1 VTARRLALA
10 ALAALL
16 TLAPVAAAQSP
27 PVAGAQSSPAAGA
40 QSPPAPGVQSPPATA
55 TKSPTAPGAQAP
67 SPPRLEGAK
76 AAIVMEA
83 STGDILFARNPAE
96 RRSIASTTK
105 LMTVLVALQ
114 RDDLDD
120 IFSAIDYPAAPIE
133 SQIGLRAGERMSVRD
148 LLRAALLPS
157 ANDAAATLAV
167 GTMGSTAAFVQEMN
181 RTAGLLRL
189 RDTHFANPIGLD
201 DPGNYSSAR
210 DLARLAIRLRRYE
223 FFRRTVDLPRATLR
237 SGARIRTVV
246 NRNTLVRRIDDVDG
260 VKTGRTDHA
269 GYVLVG
275 SATRAGVTV
284 ISVVLGEPTERARDG
299 DSLALL
305 RYGLDNF
312 DSVTVVP
319 EGRVLGRVGLRY
331 RRDESVEVVAG
342 ASVRRVLRKGVR
354 TSVNVIGLPAEV
366 DGPLPRGSRLGTAIV
381 RVGRDVLAR
390 VPVVTARP
398 VSEASVGTRLD
409 DLLSRPATIVALV
422 LLLACSLPLLLL
434 RRRVLRDKRALDAE
448 HRRARR
454 REESAVP

>member
-1 VTARRLALA
+1 LLA
-10 ALAALL
+10 AVAALL
-16 TLAPVAAAQSP
+16 TLAPAAVAQTP
-27 PVAGAQSSPAAGA
+27 AG
-40 QSPPAPGVQSPPATA
+40 
-55 TKSPTAPGAQAP
+55 P
-67 SPPRLEGAK
+67 SLEGAK

-83 STGDILFARNPAE
+83 STGDVLLARNPRD
-96 RRSIASTTK
+96 RRAIASTTK

-120 IFSAIDYPAAPIE
+120 VFSAVDYRALPIE

-157 ANDAAATLAV
+157 ANDAAATLAA
-167 GTMGSTAAFVQEMN
+167 GTMGSTAGFVREMN
-181 RTAGLLRL
+181 RSAGLLGL

-201 DPGNYSSAR
+201 DPGNYSTAR
-210 DLARLAIRLRRYE
+210 DLATLAIRLRRYE

-237 SGARIRTVV
+237 SGARVRTVL
-246 NRNTLVRRIDDVDG
+246 NRNTLVRRVAAVDG
-260 VKTGRTDHA
+260 VKTGRTDRA

-275 SATRAGVTV
+275 SATRDGVTV
-284 ISVVLGEPTERARDG
+284 VSVVLGEPSERARDS

-305 RYGLDNF
+305 RYGLGSYDA
-312 DSVTVVP
+312 VTPVA
-319 EGRVLGRVGLRY
+319 EGRVLGRVALRY
-331 RRDESVEVVAG
+331 RGDESVEVVAG
-342 ASVRRVLRKGVR
+342 ATVRHVLRRGVR
-354 TSVNVIGLPAEV
+354 TSVNVVGLPHEV

-381 RVGRDVLAR
+381 RAGSEVLGR

-398 VSEASVGTRLD
+398 VAEASVATRLD
-409 DLLSRPATIVALV
+409 DLVGRPETIIALV

-434 RRRVLRDKRALDAE
+434 RRRVLRDRRALDAE

>member
-1 VTARRLALA
+1 VSPRRALLA

-16 TLAPVAAAQSP
+16 TFAPAAAAQAP
-27 PVAGAQSSPAAGA
+27 AG
-40 QSPPAPGVQSPPATA
+40 
-55 TKSPTAPGAQAP
+55 
-67 SPPRLEGAK
+67 PRLEGAK

-83 STGDILFARNPAE
+83 STGDVLFARNPHL
-96 RRSIASTTK
+96 RREIASTTK

-120 IFSAIDYPAAPIE
+120 VFSAVDYQASPIE

-157 ANDAAATLAV
+157 ANDAAATLAA
-167 GTMGSTAAFVQEMN
+167 GTMGTTAAFVREMN
-181 RTAGLLRL
+181 RTAGLLGL
-189 RDTHFANPIGLD
+189 RDTSFANPVGLD
-201 DPGNYSSAR
+201 DPHNYSSAR
-210 DLARLAIRLRRYE
+210 DLATLAIRLRRYE

-237 SGARIRTVV
+237 SGARIRTVL
-246 NRNTLVRRIDDVDG
+246 NRNTLVRRIDAVDG
-260 VKTGRTDHA
+260 VKTGRTDRA

-284 ISVVLGEPTERARDG
+284 LSVVLGEPSEHARDA

-305 RYGLDNF
+305 RYGLASYDA
-312 DSVTVVP
+312 VTPVP
-319 EGRVLGRVGLRY
+319 EGRVLGRVALRY
-331 RRDESVEVVAG
+331 RRGESVELVAG
-342 ASVRRVLRKGVR
+342 GTVRRVLRKGVR
-354 TSVNVIGLPAEV
+354 ASVDVVGLPDEV

-381 RVGRDVLAR
+381 RAGSEVLGR

-398 VSEASVGTRLD
+398 VAEASVATRLD
-409 DLLSRPATIVALV
+409 DLAGRPETIVALV

-434 RRRVLRDKRALDAE
+434 RRRVLRDRRALDAE

-454 REESAVP
+454 REESAVQ

>member
-1 VTARRLALA
+1 VSTRRLLLA
-10 ALAALL
+10 AVAALL
-16 TLAPVAAAQSP
+16 TLAS
-27 PVAGAQSSPAAGA
+27 AAGA
-40 QSPPAPGVQSPPATA
+40 QSPAG
-55 TKSPTAPGAQAP
+55 
-67 SPPRLEGAK
+67 PRLQGAK
-76 AAIVMEA
+76 AAIVMET
-83 STGDILFARNPAE
+83 STGDVLYARNAAE

-120 IFSAIDYPAAPIE
+120 VFSAIDYPATPIE
-133 SQIGLRAGERMSVRD
+133 SQIGLREGERMSVRD

-167 GTMGSTAAFVQEMN
+167 GTMGSTPAFVQQMN
-181 RTAGLLRL
+181 RTAGLLGL
-189 RDTHFANPIGLD
+189 RDTHFANPVGLD
-201 DPGNYSSAR
+201 DPDNYSSAR

-237 SGARIRTVV
+237 SGARVRTVA
-246 NRNTLVRRIDDVDG
+246 NRNTLVRRIGAVDG

-275 SATRAGVTV
+275 SATRGGVTV

-299 DSLALL
+299 DSVALL
-305 RYGLDNF
+305 RYGLDGF
-312 DSVTVVP
+312 DAVTAVP
-319 EGRVLGRVGLRY
+319 EGRVLGGVALRY
-331 RRDESVEVVAG
+331 RRGQSVEVVAG

-354 TSVNVIGLPAEV
+354 TSVSVVGLPEEV

-381 RVGRDVLAR
+381 RAGRDVLAR

-409 DLLSRPATIVALV
+409 DLLSRPETIVALV

-434 RRRVLRDKRALDAE
+434 RRRVLRDRRALDAE